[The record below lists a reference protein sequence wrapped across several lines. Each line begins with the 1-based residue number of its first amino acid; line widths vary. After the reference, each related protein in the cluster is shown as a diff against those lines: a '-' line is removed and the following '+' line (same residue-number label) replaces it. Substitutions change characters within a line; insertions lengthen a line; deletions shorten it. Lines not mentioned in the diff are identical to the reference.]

1 VSSPVRQLAGKAAAL
16 EERAPRAAA
25 SRRALGTSQRTE
37 PLAFGEPQAEL
48 WGGVHLPQI
57 RDARQ
62 LRQLAQLAQRFSP
75 RVSLEPP
82 DGLLLEVRG
91 SLGLFAGVAGLRAA
105 LRGACGELGLQ
116 GTLAFAP
123 TPLAALAAARAGREL
138 EVLQRAQLIG
148 ALAPLPL
155 SVLRWPPQVGER
167 LKRAGVRTLGA
178 VLRLPRAGF
187 ARRFGVAQ
195 LAMLDRLTGD
205 VREVRAV
212 FRPPERFRR
221 RQELGCEAQHHAQLL
236 GALRVL
242 LHELEDFLRAR
253 QAGVMALECRLLHR
267 QAAMTECRLQLAAP
281 AADAHH
287 IGALFAVELSR
298 VVLPQPVRALEL
310 RAPTLLG
317 LTPAG
322 RSLWQPGEHGGGGL
336 GSEAHALIERLRT
349 RLGEGAIHGLRLLED
364 HRPESSWA
372 VGPPPAPAAR
382 AAAPAAP
389 APCARRPLWLLG
401 QPQALEVRGGLPRR
415 HGPLALVSEPERI
428 EGGWWDGQDV
438 ARDYYTA
445 RDAHGVRLWVFRE
458 RRVPHGWF
466 LHGIF
471 G

>member
-1 VSSPVRQLAGKAAAL
+1 MSPPLREVAGEAAAP
-16 EERAPRAAA
+16 EERAPRAPAP
-25 SRRALGTSQRTE
+25 RRALAASQRTQL
-37 PLAFGEPQAEL
+37 LALGEPQAEL
-48 WGGVHLPQI
+48 WVGVHLAQI
-57 RDARQ
+57 RGARQ
-62 LRQLAQLAQRFSP
+62 LRQLAHLAQRFSP

-105 LRGACGELGLQ
+105 LTRACGELRLQ
-116 GTLAFAP
+116 GPLAFAP

-138 EVLQRAQLIG
+138 EVLNRAQLVG

-155 SVLRWPPQVGER
+155 AVLRWPPPVVER

-195 LAMLDRLTGD
+195 LAMLDRLTGR

-221 RQELGCEAQHHAQLL
+221 RQELGCEAEHHAQLL

-253 QAGVMALECRLLHR
+253 QAGVMVLECRLLHR
-267 QAAMTECRLQLAAP
+267 QAAVTECRLQLTAP
-281 AADAHH
+281 AADARH

-310 RAPTLLG
+310 RAPTLLA

-322 RSLWQPGEHGGGGL
+322 RSLWQPGEHGGGL
-336 GSEAHALIERLRT
+336 GSEAHTLIERLRA
-349 RLGEGAIHGLRLLED
+349 RLGEGAIHGLTLLED
-364 HRPESSWA
+364 HRPESCWA

-382 AAAPAAP
+382 SAAPAAP

-401 QPQALEVRGGLPRR
+401 QPQALAVRGGLPRR

-445 RDAHGVRLWVFRE
+445 LDTHGVRLWVFRE
-458 RRVPHGWF
+458 RRAPHGWF

>member
-1 VSSPVRQLAGKAAAL
+1 VSPPLRQRADAAPEGRALQGPAPRRAVAAAQRAQLLAL
-16 EERAPRAAA
+16 E
-25 SRRALGTSQRTE
+25 
-37 PLAFGEPQAEL
+37 EPQAEL
-48 WGGVHLPQI
+48 WVGVHLPQLSG
-57 RDARQ
+57 ARQ
-62 LRQLAQLAQRFSP
+62 LRRLAHLAQRFSP

-91 SLGLFAGVAGLRAA
+91 SLGLFAGVGGLRAA
-105 LRGACGELGLQ
+105 LTRACGELGLQ

-138 EVLQRAQLIG
+138 EILKRAELVG
-148 ALAPLPL
+148 VLAPLPL
-155 SVLRWPPQVGER
+155 TVLRWPAPVVER

-195 LAMLDRLTGD
+195 LAMLDRLTGR
-205 VREVRAV
+205 VREVRGV
-212 FRPPERFRR
+212 FRPPERFSRR
-221 RQELGCEAQHHAQLL
+221 KELDCEAQHHAQLL

-267 QAAMTECRLQLAAP
+267 QAAVTACRLQLAAP
-281 AADAHH
+281 AADARHL
-287 IGALFAVELSR
+287 GALFAVELSR
-298 VVLPQPVRALEL
+298 VVLPEPVRALEL
-310 RAPTLLG
+310 RAATLLA

-322 RSLWQPGEHGGGGL
+322 GSLWQPGEHGGGL
-336 GSEAHALIERLRT
+336 GSEAHALIERLRA
-349 RLGEGAIHGLRLLED
+349 RLGEGAIHGLTLLED

-372 VGPPPAPAAR
+372 IGPPPAPAAR
-382 AAAPAAP
+382 VAAPAA
-389 APCARRPLWLLG
+389 AVPCARRRPLWLLG
-401 QPQALEVRGGLPRR
+401 QPQALAVRGGLPRW
-415 HGPLALVSEPERI
+415 HGPLQLAGEPERI
-428 EGGWWDGQDV
+428 EGGWWDGRDV

-445 RDAHGVRLWVFRE
+445 LDAHGVRLWVFRE
-458 RRVPHGWF
+458 RRPPHGWF